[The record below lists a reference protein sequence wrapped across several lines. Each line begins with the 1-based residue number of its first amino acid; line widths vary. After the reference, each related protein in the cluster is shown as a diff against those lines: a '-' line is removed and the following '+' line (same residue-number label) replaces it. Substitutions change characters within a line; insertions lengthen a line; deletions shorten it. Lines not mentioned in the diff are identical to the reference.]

1 MGKVILVIEDDPLI
15 LQFYKYIFEFEKLEA
30 VISEDYIEIMNIIE
44 TKNVGLIIMDVNL
57 RNTYINEERTDGI
70 ELSRIIKTDERY
82 NNIPIILVSA
92 YNLKVLDEE
101 SIANSLADDFILKPI
116 TDYNG
121 FMTKVKAL
129 IN

>member
-1 MGKVILVIEDDPLI
+1 MGKIILVIEDDPLI
-15 LQFYKYIFEFEKLEA
+15 LQFYKYIFEFEKMEA
-30 VISEDYIEIMNIIE
+30 VISEDYEEIMNIVK

-70 ELSRIIKTDERY
+70 ELSRIIKTDERF
-82 NNIPIILVSA
+82 NDIPIILVSA

-101 SIANSLADDFILKPI
+101 SIEKSLADDFILKPI

>member
-1 MGKVILVIEDDPLI
+1 MGKIILVIEDDPLI
-15 LQFYKYIFEFEKLEA
+15 LQFYKYIFEFEKMEA
-30 VISEDYIEIMNIIE
+30 VISEDYVEIMNIIE

-70 ELSRIIKTDERY
+70 ELSRIIKTDEHF

-101 SIANSLADDFILKPI
+101 SIAKSLADDFILKPI

-121 FMTKVKAL
+121 FMTKVKSL

>member
-1 MGKVILVIEDDPLI
+1 MGKIILVIEDDPLI
-15 LQFYKYIFEFEKLEA
+15 LQFYKYIFEFEKMEA
-30 VISEDYIEIMNIIE
+30 VISEDYEEIMNIVK

-70 ELSRIIKTDERY
+70 ELSRIIKTDERF
-82 NNIPIILVSA
+82 NDIPIILVSA

-101 SIANSLADDFILKPI
+101 SIENSLADDFILKPI

>member
-1 MGKVILVIEDDPLI
+1 MRKIILVIEDDPLI
-15 LQFYKYIFEFEKLEA
+15 LQFYKYIFEFEKMEA
-30 VISEDYIEIMNIIE
+30 VISEDYVEIMNIIE

-70 ELSRIIKTDERY
+70 ELSRIIKTDERF

-101 SIANSLADDFILKPI
+101 SIAKSLADDFILKPI

-121 FMTKVKAL
+121 FMTKVKSL

>member
-1 MGKVILVIEDDPLI
+1 MGKIILVIEDDPLI
-15 LQFYKYIFEFEKLEA
+15 LQFYKYIFEFEKMEA
-30 VISEDYIEIMNIIE
+30 VISEDYVEIMNIIE

-70 ELSRIIKTDERY
+70 ELSRIIKTDERF

-101 SIANSLADDFILKPI
+101 SIAKSLADDFILKPI

-121 FMTKVKAL
+121 FMTKVKLL

>member
-101 SIANSLADDFILKPI
+101 SIAKSLADDFILKPI

>member
-121 FMTKVKAL
+121 FMTKVKSL

>member
-1 MGKVILVIEDDPLI
+1 MGKIILVIEDDPLI
-15 LQFYKYIFEFEKLEA
+15 LQFYKYIFEFEKMEA
-30 VISEDYIEIMNIIE
+30 VISEDYVEIMNIIE

-70 ELSRIIKTDERY
+70 ELSRIIKTDERF

-101 SIANSLADDFILKPI
+101 SIAKSLADDFILKPI

-121 FMTKVKAL
+121 FMTKVKSL